1 LGKRIKEVA
10 VKPMCLAIPMEVKE
24 IKENWALVEYE
35 GTRREV
41 RLDIVDQRPE
51 LGDYVIIHAGFA
63 LHRIDED
70 EAKISL
76 AYWKEILAHAPE
88 AFE

>member
-1 LGKRIKEVA
+1 
-10 VKPMCLAIPMEVKE
+10 MEVKE
-24 IKENWALVEYE
+24 IRENWALVEYE

-41 RLDIVDQRPE
+41 RLDIVDQRPA

-63 LHRIDED
+63 LHLINEE
-70 EAKISL
+70 EARESL
-76 AYWKEILAHAPE
+76 KYWKEILAQADE

>member
-1 LGKRIKEVA
+1 
-10 VKPMCLAIPMEVKE
+10 MCLAIPLEVKE
-24 IKENWALVEYE
+24 IRENWALVEYE

-51 LGDYVIIHAGFA
+51 VGDYVIIHAGFA

-76 AYWKEILAHAPE
+76 GYWKEILSHAP
-88 AFE
+88 

>member
-1 LGKRIKEVA
+1 
-10 VKPMCLAIPMEVKE
+10 MCLAIPMEVKE

-51 LGDYVIIHAGFA
+51 VGDYVIIHAGFA
-63 LHRIDED
+63 LHRIDEE
-70 EAKISL
+70 EARISL
-76 AYWKEILAHAPE
+76 AYWKERLAHAPE
-88 AFE
+88 TFE

>member
-1 LGKRIKEVA
+1 
-10 VKPMCLAIPMEVKE
+10 MCLAIPMEVKE
-24 IKENWALVEYE
+24 IRENWALVEYE

-41 RLDIVDQRPE
+41 RLDIVDQRPA

-63 LHRIDED
+63 LHLIDEE
-70 EAKISL
+70 EARESL
-76 AYWKEILAHAPE
+76 KYWKERLAQADE

>member
-1 LGKRIKEVA
+1 MPLN
-10 VKPMCLAIPMEVKE
+10 PMCLAIPMEVKE
-24 IKENWALVEYE
+24 IRENWALVEYE

>member
-1 LGKRIKEVA
+1 
-10 VKPMCLAIPMEVKE
+10 MCLAIPMQVKE
-24 IKENWALVEYE
+24 IRENWALVEYE

-70 EAKISL
+70 EAKLSL
-76 AYWKEILAHAPE
+76 SYWKEILANAPE

>member
-1 LGKRIKEVA
+1 
-10 VKPMCLAIPMEVKE
+10 MCLAIPMEVKE
-24 IKENWALVEYE
+24 IRENWALVEYE

-70 EAKISL
+70 EAKLSL
-76 AYWKEILAHAPE
+76 AYWKEILANAPE

>member
-1 LGKRIKEVA
+1 
-10 VKPMCLAIPMEVKE
+10 MEVKE

-51 LGDYVIIHAGFA
+51 VGDYVIIHAGFA

-70 EAKISL
+70 EAKISID
-76 AYWKEILAHAPE
+76 YWKEILAHAPE